1 MTIQSELLTARIDVV
16 LVEPWDFVTVNGSGP
31 FTADVLQTDQSSS
44 ISPTALLLEV
54 HSPLKYNTEKYRYF
68 IATPRHAG
76 TTFDQLIAGMPVGCN
91 SLASLLKRQ
100 KMGMRLT

>member
-54 HSPLKYNTEKYRYF
+54 HSPLKYNTEKHRN
-68 IATPRHAG
+68 IDTS
-76 TTFDQLIAGMPVGCN
+76 
-91 SLASLLKRQ
+91 SLRRDMQGQPSIS
-100 KMGMRLT
+100 